1 MRVLMLGW
9 EFPPDKSGGLGTA
22 CYGITQALLRKGT
35 DVLFIMPQTR
45 LTEHP
50 ESHVRLRSA
59 SGTLIPVVS
68 RSEPE
73 AGRAMAAPDSHSQN
87 GTRPRQNCSIAEL
100 QQFAARMVVRGIR
113 SSLRP
118 YDSAV
123 RYEQRLGQRGA
134 NRRTK
139 SAGGKGEIFR
149 RLGLPQFDGSIQP
162 ADAAASPSQP
172 QDAAVRWKPVEIHG
186 GYGQDLMSEVYRYSL
201 AAAQIAREEDFDVIH
216 VHDWMT
222 YPAGILIKQI
232 TGKPLITHIHALE
245 HDRSGENVNP

>member
-35 DVLFIMPQTR
+35 DVLFVMPQTR

-50 ESHVRLRSA
+50 ESHVKLRSA

-73 AGRAMAAPDSHSQN
+73 AGGATAAPDSHSQN
-87 GTRPRQNCSIAEL
+87 ATRPRQNCGIAEL

-118 YDSAV
+118 YDSAAS
-123 RYEQRLGQRGA
+123 YEQRLGQRGA

-139 SAGGKGEIFR
+139 SAGGESELFR
-149 RLGLPQFDGSIQP
+149 RLGLPQFDGSIRP
-162 ADAAASPSQP
+162 ADAAAAASQP
-172 QDAAVRWKPVEIHG
+172 QDAAVRWKPV
-186 GYGQDLMSEVYRYSL
+186 
-201 AAAQIAREEDFDVIH
+201 
-216 VHDWMT
+216 
-222 YPAGILIKQI
+222 
-232 TGKPLITHIHALE
+232 
-245 HDRSGENVNP
+245 